1 MRTHPVDKLLEQQ
14 LLQVCCRFVT
24 TCAFLR
30 VYRILPSKICFCM
43 FGFLTFHLIRYN
55 IVFLLSGGGKFN
67 YLGTRKW
74 LEDQIENS
82 ENSVLNEV
90 DYVLCLD
97 SIGGSNQL
105 FMHVSKP
112 PKENSPGFKLVEAF
126 NEVGGQYPDVNF
138 TLVHKKVNL
147 ADEIVAWEHERF
159 SLRRLAAGTLSHFSQ
174 PKDSGRTS
182 MFQTK

>member
-1 MRTHPVDKLLEQQ
+1 
-14 LLQVCCRFVT
+14 
-24 TCAFLR
+24 
-30 VYRILPSKICFCM
+30 
-43 FGFLTFHLIRYN
+43 
-55 IVFLLSGGGKFN
+55 VFLLSGGGKFN

-74 LEDQIENS
+74 LEDQLDNS
-82 ENSVLNEV
+82 DNSVLNEV

-112 PKENSPGFKLVEAF
+112 PKDNTPGFRLVEAF
-126 NEVGGQYPDVNF
+126 KEVGELYPDVNF

-147 ADEIVAWEHERF
+147 AEELVAWEHERF
-159 SLRRLAAGTLSHFSQ
+159 SIRRLPAGTLSHFSQ
-174 PKDSGRTS
+174 PKEPERVS